1 MVNIFKKL
9 VKMYGS
15 TVLYIRCKRAIKRA
29 DKQAVITGKK
39 QLVIMYGSKPLV
51 VSKQHLKKLIREG
64 AFVKGFTP
72 EKAEALAIYKT
83 R

>member
-1 MVNIFKKL
+1 ML
-9 VKMYGS
+9 
-15 TVLYIRCKRAIKRA
+15 LYIRCKRAIRHA
-29 DKQAVITGKK
+29 DKQAVVTGKK

-64 AFVKGFTP
+64 VFVKGFTP

>member
-1 MVNIFKKL
+1 MVKFFNRL
-9 VKMYGS
+9 M
-15 TVLYIRCKRAIKRA
+15 LYTRCKRAIKRA

-64 AFVKGFTP
+64 TFVKGFTP